1 MRLCDDTDYSDYS
14 LHVLM
19 RKTAATL
26 NTPASSRFRTC
37 NESAM
42 PDDVNVSPRH
52 PRKAKAAFRV
62 KAVRP
67 KRMNS

>member
-1 MRLCDDTDYSDYS
+1 MQFFDDTDGS
-14 LHVLM
+14 LRVL
-19 RKTAATL
+19 TAVFWA
-26 NTPASSRFRTC
+26 
-37 NESAM
+37 ESAI

-52 PRKAKAAFRV
+52 PRKAKMAFRV